1 MRDSAGRKQTRK
13 GRGQPQ
19 SGRRSSS
26 PPPAK
31 QMRVLDTQQKPSE
44 RGASP
49 EEKRPTE
56 REKGHCGPEPGDRRP
71 GAQELGSS
79 TQGWGFLGRCS
90 GKDKREEDHLGSRSE
105 RSGMQAGQGGKQRC
119 SGITEEGEQVPGRA
133 TQGGA
138 AESGTRGPRHGHGD
152 SGRGRGR
159 KSLQMRGQSIAED
172 TNHILEP
179 KQARR
184 EIASCHGHQ

>member
-1 MRDSAGRKQTRK
+1 MREEHPGREKAHKKRK
-13 GRGQPQ
+13 GH
-19 SGRRSSS
+19 S
-26 PPPAK
+26 
-31 QMRVLDTQQKPSE
+31 
-44 RGASP
+44 
-49 EEKRPTE
+49 
-56 REKGHCGPEPGDRRP
+56 GPEPGDRRP
-71 GAQELGSS
+71 GAQELGPS

-90 GKDKREEDHLGSRSE
+90 GKDKREEDHLGSQSE
-105 RSGMQAGQGGKQRC
+105 RSGMQAGQVGKQRC

-138 AESGTRGPRHGHGD
+138 AAAGTRGPRHGRGD
-152 SGRGRGR
+152 SGRGR

-184 EIASCHGHQ
+184 EITSCQGHQ